1 MQTNTASFLSAS
13 SLEFSASSKKVSQSA
28 KETRFDGVLS
38 SAQSDMNTKDF
49 AVRML
54 EKISLTISQNL
65 SSIGKSGAAKNT
77 FPLSGS
83 FEATFGSHGPLI
95 DFINGVTVKLGLS
108 AQQNS
113 ALQAIAV
120 NNKDATRSPESI
132 AKIAAELRQAG
143 ITA

>member
-1 MQTNTASFLSAS
+1 MQTNTASYLSAT
-13 SLEFSASSKKVSQSA
+13 SLEFSAGSKKTTRSSKDVG
-28 KETRFDGVLS
+28 FDGALTA
-38 SAQSDMNTKDF
+38 AQTDLNAKDF
-49 AVRML
+49 AAKML

-65 SSIGKSGAAKNT
+65 SSIGKTGAAKNT
-77 FPLSGS
+77 FPLSDS

-95 DFINGVTVKLGLS
+95 DFINDVTVRLGLS
-108 AQQNS
+108 AEQNS